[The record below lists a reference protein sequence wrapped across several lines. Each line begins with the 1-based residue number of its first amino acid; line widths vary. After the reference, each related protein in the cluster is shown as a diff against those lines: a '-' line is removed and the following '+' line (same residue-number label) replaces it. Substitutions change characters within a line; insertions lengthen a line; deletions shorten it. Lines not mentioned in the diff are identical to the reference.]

1 MEEQNALDGFI
12 EILER
17 RYDLKVVDSH
27 YIKVDDKY
35 DTYNMMLDLKLS
47 EPMMNQLSLKYPGM
61 DTANHVAWSFFKD
74 RVRFYAEVG
83 NNILLLLDTLK

>member
-1 MEEQNALDGFI
+1 MEGQNALAGFI

-17 RYDLKVVDSH
+17 RYELKVVDSH

-47 EPMMNQLSLKYPGM
+47 EQMMEQLKIKYPDM
-61 DTANHVAWSFFKD
+61 DAANHVAWSFFKD
-74 RVRFYAEVG
+74 RVRFYAEIG

>member
-1 MEEQNALDGFI
+1 MDEQNALAGFI

-27 YIKVDDKY
+27 YIKIDDKY

-47 EPMMNQLSLKYPGM
+47 EPMMNQLRAKYSGM
-61 DTANHVAWSFFKD
+61 EAANHVAWSFFKD

>member
-1 MEEQNALDGFI
+1 MEEQNALTGFI
-12 EILER
+12 EIIER
-17 RYDLKVVDSH
+17 RYELKVVDSH
-27 YIKVDDKY
+27 YIKVDDKF

-47 EPMMNQLSLKYPGM
+47 KHMMDQLKIKYSGM
-61 DTANHVAWSFFKD
+61 DAANHVAWSFFKD

>member
-1 MEEQNALDGFI
+1 MEGQNALAGFN

-17 RYDLKVVDSH
+17 RYELKVVDSH

-47 EPMMNQLSLKYPGM
+47 EQMMEQLKIKYPDM
-61 DTANHVAWSFFKD
+61 DAANHVAWSFFKD
-74 RVRFYAEVG
+74 RVRFYAEIG